1 MNTLAPR
8 SLRSFVATM
17 LTVAGSASIAA
28 DLPPNPGRPTQPRGI
43 ETRAVAVGAPAP
55 AISLPATTG
64 GTWALAG
71 ARDAGPVVLV
81 FYRGDW

>member
-1 MNTLAPR
+1 MNKLAPR
-8 SLRSFVATM
+8 ILRSVVWTM
-17 LTVAGSASIAA
+17 VTVMGSATTAA
-28 DLPPNPGRPTQPRGI
+28 DLPPNPGRPTPPPGI
-43 ETRAVAVGAPAP
+43 ESRAVAVGAPAP

-64 GTWALAG
+64 GTWALAS

>member
-1 MNTLAPR
+1 MNTLASR
-8 SLRSFVATM
+8 VLGTFFATM
-17 LTVAGSASIAA
+17 VAVAGSVSTAA
-28 DLPPNPGRPTQPRGI
+28 DLPPDPGRPTAPPGI
-43 ETRAVAVGAPAP
+43 ESRAVSVGSPAP

-64 GTWALAG
+64 GTWALAS